1 MKKLIALAALVALSA
16 CASAP
21 TPGGPRMDWRCDGGA
36 AFSARISGGGAAE
49 VFAGGQTYTLAHA
62 QSGLARA
69 TQTAAS
75 SIGSMAAKRRSRA
88 RMAGRTTIADGAKC
102 AGILGS
108 GRGDPR
114 SR

>member
-49 VFAGGQTYTLAHA
+49 VFAGGQTYTLPHA
-62 QSGLARA
+62 QSGSGARYLNGSVEYWEHGGEA
-69 TQTAAS
+69 TLSGAH
-75 SIGSMAAKRRSRA
+75 GGPYNNCRR
-88 RMAGRTTIADGAKC
+88 G
-102 AGILGS
+102 
-108 GRGDPR
+108 
-114 SR
+114 